1 MSRYIHDK
9 TTHELIPV
17 SGFGSRVATSVNG
30 NTLKVHGSLLDIE
43 GYNYG
48 EGDITTAVQMIAPIE
63 STLVASKAYAIG
75 DQFVYEGLLY
85 KATAAI
91 ASGGSIVIGTNCTLA
106 DCVTKQIQNMT
117 VKTYTRSGQT
127 TASGNFVTPFDLT
140 NKIPL
145 SVLVTTSGEN
155 VIGLIGTTPENMLV
169 VRVLNLG
176 GEVLASTQIN
186 LTFYYV

>member
-1 MSRYIHDK
+1 M
-9 TTHELIPV
+9 
-17 SGFGSRVATSVNG
+17 
-30 NTLKVHGSLLDIE
+30 
-43 GYNYG
+43 
-48 EGDITTAVQMIAPIE
+48 
-63 STLVASKAYAIG
+63 
-75 DQFVYEGLLY
+75 
-85 KATAAI
+85 
-91 ASGGSIVIGTNCTLA
+91 ASGTI
-106 DCVTKQIQNMT
+106 KQDIT

-155 VIGLIGTTPENMLV
+155 VIGLIGASSENMLI
-169 VRVLNLG
+169 VRVLKMG